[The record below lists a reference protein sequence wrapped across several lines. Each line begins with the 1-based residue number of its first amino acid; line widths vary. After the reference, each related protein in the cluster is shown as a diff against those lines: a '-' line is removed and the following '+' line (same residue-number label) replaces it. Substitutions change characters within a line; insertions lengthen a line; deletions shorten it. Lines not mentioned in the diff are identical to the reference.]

1 MKHKIAV
8 SGPKGLVLSVVGVVG
23 VVGVLVTGL
32 TLGAQLASAH
42 TYTVREG
49 DTLSQVAEKL
59 GVPAQQLAAANG
71 LDDPNLVLA
80 GSVLKVPTAQGT
92 ASAEYIVR
100 PGDTLWGISEA
111 TGVPISQLAAANGL
125 DDPDWVPAG
134 RVLKVPKAGSTPSS
148 AAGGPGSSAATPV
161 IGQGGRYTVR
171 PGDTLSDIAMRT
183 GVPAG
188 QLASVN
194 SISDPSFLAV
204 GQVLTIPAAWDCPV
218 PGATFVNDFGYVRP
232 DGGRHEGVDLFAP
245 KGTPIFAPVGGSI
258 ERYPN
263 PSGGEAVR
271 LHGRDGNRYY
281 FAHLDRYGEGGTVG
295 RGAVIGYVGMTG
307 DARTTSPH
315 LHFEIRPGGG
325 AAVSPYPALVAA
337 C

>member
-1 MKHKIAV
+1 MKAKLAV
-8 SGPKGLVLSVVGVVG
+8 SGPRGLVLGILG
-23 VVGVLVTGL
+23 ILALLVAGL
-32 TLGAQLASAH
+32 TFDVKLAAAH

-49 DTLSQVAEKL
+49 DTLSQVAGKL
-59 GVPAQQLAAANG
+59 GVPVQQLAAANG

-80 GSVLKVPTAQGT
+80 GSVLTVPTAQGS
-92 ASAEYIVR
+92 AKAEYIVR
-100 PGDTLWGISEA
+100 PGDTLWGISDA

-134 RVLKVPKAGSTPSS
+134 RVLKVPR
-148 AAGGPGSSAATPV
+148 GGPASAPSGGGKAAPAGTPV
-161 IGQGGRYTVR
+161 IGQGGRYTVVQ
-171 PGDTLSDIAMRT
+171 GDTLSDIAIRV
-183 GVPAG
+183 GVPAS
-188 QLASVN
+188 QLASAN
-194 SISDPSFLAV
+194 SISDPSFVAV

-218 PGATFVNDFGYVRP
+218 PGATFVNDYGYVRP

-245 KGTPIFAPVGGSI
+245 RGTPIFAPVGGSV

-263 PSGGEAVR
+263 PSGGEALR
-271 LHGRDGNRYY
+271 LYGRDGNRYY

-295 RGAVIGYVGMTG
+295 RGAVIGYVGNTG

-325 AAVSPYPALVAA
+325 ASVSPYQALVAA

>member
-1 MKHKIAV
+1 VNGKIAL
-8 SGPKGLVLSVVGVVG
+8 SRPKALVFGVLGLVVVG
-23 VVGVLVTGL
+23 L
-32 TLGAQLASAH
+32 TFGAKMASAH
-42 TYTVREG
+42 TYTVRDG

-59 GVPAQQLAAANG
+59 GVPVQRLAAANG

-80 GSVLKVPTAQGT
+80 GSVLKVPTATGSAT
-92 ASAEYIVR
+92 AEYIVR
-100 PGDTLWGISEA
+100 PGDTLWAISDA

-134 RVLKVPKAGSTPSS
+134 RVLKVPKGGSPSS
-148 AAGGPGSSAATPV
+148 SGGGQASPAAAPV
-161 IGQGGRYTVR
+161 IGQGGRHTVAQ
-171 PGDTLSDIAMRT
+171 GETLSDIAMKT

-188 QLASVN
+188 RLAAVN
-194 SISDPSFLAV
+194 SIKDPNFLAV

-218 PGATFVNDFGYVRP
+218 PGATFVNDFAYVRP

-245 KGTPIFAPVGGSI
+245 KGTPIFAPVSGTI

-271 LHGRDGNRYY
+271 LYGRDGNRYY
-281 FAHLDRYGEGGTVG
+281 FAHLERYGEGGTVG
-295 RGAVIGYVGMTG
+295 RGTVIGYVGNTG
-307 DARTTSPH
+307 DARATSPH

-325 AAVSPYPALVAA
+325 TAVSPYPPLVAA